1 MSVSPRK
8 RSPKKTKKS
17 RKRSSSSSSSS
28 SSESESERP
37 NIIKKRKVF
46 DETHGV
52 SFVAPTKSFD
62 TKKELKTSRRVIK
75 KSDSVL
81 RTVDNNMS
89 ISKCR
94 QIVIHRKAE
103 FTTIF
108 AHVDQTKLPKD
119 PEAIT
124 GASTVNK
131 GCLLL
136 AMFGGDEEEES
147 DKESDEPEA
156 LKAAKLI
163 ASKEDR
169 KNTTGI
175 KLNDRIT
182 WWAEMNGKPEVKDSG
197 SKSLDSDEE
206 KKKKKKRKTTRTE
219 SPTVSRTITMTM
231 KQSQESQQSQS
242 PTRSSTI
249 RSQSSERNSMRHS
262 SRETGRSSTR
272 RSFTR
277 RSPSRR
283 SRKSRS
289 TERSSN
295 RSQSPIIRDMR
306 NFEKSFRRERYKSPS
321 MRSRSRSSRRSPE
334 NDEKRKPCVF
344 FFSKE
349 AKGCKWS
356 SKECKFSHSQNDY
369 NYWKRRNGHEL
380 PNSGLIH
387 RTEPVYPT
395 DRNRRRSRSFS
406 PR

>member
-1 MSVSPRK
+1 
-8 RSPKKTKKS
+8 
-17 RKRSSSSSSSS
+17 
-28 SSESESERP
+28 
-37 NIIKKRKVF
+37 
-46 DETHGV
+46 
-52 SFVAPTKSFD
+52 
-62 TKKELKTSRRVIK
+62 
-75 KSDSVL
+75 
-81 RTVDNNMS
+81 MS

-108 AHVDQTKLPKD
+108 SHVDQTKLPKD

-147 DKESDEPEA
+147 DKESDEPAA
-156 LKAAKLI
+156 LKAAKLK
-163 ASKEDR
+163 ASKEER

-182 WWAEMNGKPEVKDSG
+182 WWAEMNGKPDVKDSG
-197 SKSLDSDEE
+197 LSPESDDER
-206 KKKKKKRKTTRTE
+206 KKKKKRKTKRTE

-231 KQSQESQQSQS
+231 KQSQDSQESQS
-242 PTRSSTI
+242 PTRASTI
-249 RSQSSERNSMRHS
+249 RSQSSERNSTRRS

-283 SRKSRS
+283 SRRSRS

-306 NFEKSFRRERYKSPS
+306 NFEKSYRRERYSSPS
-321 MRSRSRSSRRSPE
+321 KRSRSRSSRRSQE
-334 NDEKRKPCVF
+334 DDEKRKPCVF

-356 SKECKFSHSQNDY
+356 AKDCKFSHNQNDY
-369 NYWKRRNGHEL
+369 NYWKRQNGHEL

-395 DRNRRRSRSFS
+395 DRNRRRSRSYS